1 MKRMFL
7 IGLLLLLVVP
17 TFAQQ
22 KTAYQRKV
30 EAIENKYLQQV
41 GIPLSEINRLRKD
54 KDFGEAMLRGMFNQK
69 LAAYS
74 KKHGSIQAYALI
86 TKIADEMKAAEK
98 LKTPAELKK
107 EKEEKQRQIIQQ
119 QKREEQEK
127 LAKTKR
133 EQELKEK
140 HLKKEQEREAKRLE
154 EEEARIRKEQ
164 ESLRNTSDIAKIKAR
179 IKDDF
184 LKWAQKGEF
193 ETTNEFKERLQN
205 NGKEK
210 IQEISSDIVVSILR
224 ELRFYINLGKYNADE
239 EIYPITIGRSIPIYS
254 YKTEEELHRILTAN
268 DDYRGY
274 NDYRYYTKDTISVES
289 NLKIGKEKAIQLKEE
304 IKYYASYYNDQMSA
318 KYIYYD
324 TSKIFFSNDIK
335 RWILK
340 DAYLLPIDI
349 KNVAKIRGENTPNF
363 IIKSEYDL
371 DIKEEYP
378 LLSELQ
384 FSTSELELS
393 EYFPEEYTFTLDNE
407 KIKKGLR
414 EEYF

>member
-22 KTAYQRKV
+22 KTAYQKKV

-69 LAAYS
+69 LATYS

-133 EQELKEK
+133 EQELQEKRLKE
-140 HLKKEQEREAKRLE
+140 EQEREAKRLE
-154 EEEARIRKEQ
+154 EEEARIRKKQ

-179 IKDDF
+179 IKDNF

-274 NDYRYYTKDTISVES
+274 NYTEDTISVES
-289 NLKIGKEKAIQLKEE
+289 NLKIGKEEAIQLKEE

-340 DAYLLPIDI
+340 DAYLLQIDI

>member
-22 KTAYQRKV
+22 KTAYQKKV

-69 LAAYS
+69 LATYS

-133 EQELKEK
+133 EQELQEKRLKE
-140 HLKKEQEREAKRLE
+140 EQEREAKRLE
-154 EEEARIRKEQ
+154 EEEARIRKKQ

-179 IKDDF
+179 IKDNF

-254 YKTEEELHRILTAN
+254 YKTEEELHHILTAN

-274 NDYRYYTKDTISVES
+274 NYTEDTISVES
-289 NLKIGKEKAIQLKEE
+289 NLKIGKEEAIQLKEE

-384 FSTSELELS
+384 FSISELELS
-393 EYFPEEYTFTLDNE
+393 EYFSEEYTFTLDNE

>member
-22 KTAYQRKV
+22 KTAYQKKV

-69 LAAYS
+69 LATYS

-119 QKREEQEK
+119 QKREEHEK

-133 EQELKEK
+133 EQELQEKRLKE
-140 HLKKEQEREAKRLE
+140 EQEREAKRLE
-154 EEEARIRKEQ
+154 EEEARIRKKQ

-179 IKDDF
+179 IKDNF

-254 YKTEEELHRILTAN
+254 YQTEEELHHILTAN

-274 NDYRYYTKDTISVES
+274 NYTEDTISVES
-289 NLKIGKEKAIQLKEE
+289 NLKIGKEEAIQLKEE

>member
-22 KTAYQRKV
+22 KTAYQKKV

-69 LAAYS
+69 LATYS

-133 EQELKEK
+133 EQELQEKRLKE
-140 HLKKEQEREAKRLE
+140 EQEREAKRLE
-154 EEEARIRKEQ
+154 EEEARIRKKQ

-179 IKDDF
+179 IKDNF

-274 NDYRYYTKDTISVES
+274 NYTKDTISVES

>member
-22 KTAYQRKV
+22 KTAYQKKV

-69 LAAYS
+69 LATYS

-133 EQELKEK
+133 EQELQEKRLKE
-140 HLKKEQEREAKRLE
+140 EQEREAKRLE
-154 EEEARIRKEQ
+154 EEEARIRKKQ

-179 IKDDF
+179 IKDNF

-254 YKTEEELHRILTAN
+254 YKTEEELHHILTAN

-274 NDYRYYTKDTISVES
+274 NYTEDTISVES
-289 NLKIGKEKAIQLKEE
+289 NLKIGKEEAIQLKEE

>member
-22 KTAYQRKV
+22 KTAYQKKV

-69 LAAYS
+69 LATYS

-179 IKDDF
+179 IKDNF

-274 NDYRYYTKDTISVES
+274 NYTEDTISVES

>member
-22 KTAYQRKV
+22 KTAYQKKV

-69 LAAYS
+69 LATYS

-119 QKREEQEK
+119 QKQEEQEK

-133 EQELKEK
+133 EQELQEKRLKE
-140 HLKKEQEREAKRLE
+140 EQERETKRLE
-154 EEEARIRKEQ
+154 EEEARIRKKQ

-179 IKDDF
+179 IKDNF

-254 YKTEEELHRILTAN
+254 YKTEEELYRILTAN

-274 NDYRYYTKDTISVES
+274 NDYRYYTEDTISVES
-289 NLKIGKEKAIQLKEE
+289 NLKIGKEEAIQLKEE

-349 KNVAKIRGENTPNF
+349 KNVAKIGGENTPKF

>member
-22 KTAYQRKV
+22 KTAYQKKV

-69 LAAYS
+69 LATYS
-74 KKHGSIQAYALI
+74 KKHGSIQAYTLI

-133 EQELKEK
+133 EQELQEKRLKE
-140 HLKKEQEREAKRLE
+140 EQERETKRLE

-179 IKDDF
+179 IKDNF

-193 ETTNEFKERLQN
+193 ETTYEFKERLQN

-254 YKTEEELHRILTAN
+254 YKTEEELHHILTAN

-274 NDYRYYTKDTISVES
+274 NYTEDTISVES
-289 NLKIGKEKAIQLKEE
+289 NLKIGKEEAIQLKEE

-349 KNVAKIRGENTPNF
+349 KNIAKIRGENTPNF

-384 FSTSELELS
+384 FSISELELS
-393 EYFPEEYTFTLDNE
+393 EYFSEEYTFTLDNE

>member
-1 MKRMFL
+1 MKKMFL
-7 IGLLLLLVVP
+7 IGLLLLLVAP
-17 TFAQQ
+17 AFAQQ
-22 KTAYQRKV
+22 KTAYQKKV

-69 LAAYS
+69 LATYS
-74 KKHGSIQAYALI
+74 KKHGSIQAYTLI

-133 EQELKEK
+133 EQELQEKRLKE
-140 HLKKEQEREAKRLE
+140 EQEREAKRLE
-154 EEEARIRKEQ
+154 EEEARIRKKQ
-164 ESLRNTSDIAKIKAR
+164 ESLRNTSDIAKIKSR

-184 LKWAQKGEF
+184 LKWVQKGEF

-268 DDYRGY
+268 DDYRDY
-274 NDYRYYTKDTISVES
+274 NDYHYYTEDTISVES
-289 NLKIGKEKAIQLKEE
+289 NLKIGKEEAIQLKEE
-304 IKYYASYYNDQMSA
+304 IRENEYSYQVQMY
-318 KYIYYD
+318 KGDYLNIPE
-324 TSKIFFSNDIK
+324 IFFSDNINK
-335 RWILK
+335 WILK
-340 DAYLLPIDI
+340 DAYLLPISF
-349 KNVAKIRGENTPNF
+349 KNVNINLSTEEAF
-363 IIKSEYDL
+363 IIKSEYNL
-371 DIKEEYP
+371 DNKEKYP

-384 FSTSELELS
+384 FSTSALGLS
-393 EYFPEEYTFTLDNE
+393 EYFPEEYTFTLDSG
-407 KIKKGLR
+407 KIKESLSLR
-414 EEYF
+414 KKYY

>member
-22 KTAYQRKV
+22 KTAYQKKV

-69 LAAYS
+69 LATYS

-133 EQELKEK
+133 EQELQEKRLKE
-140 HLKKEQEREAKRLE
+140 EQEREAKRLE
-154 EEEARIRKEQ
+154 EEEARIRKKQ

-179 IKDDF
+179 IKDNF

-274 NDYRYYTKDTISVES
+274 NYTEDTISVES
-289 NLKIGKEKAIQLKEE
+289 NLKIGKEEAIQLKEE

-384 FSTSELELS
+384 FSISELELS
-393 EYFPEEYTFTLDNE
+393 EYFSEEYTFTLDNE

>member
-22 KTAYQRKV
+22 KTAYQKKV

-54 KDFGEAMLRGMFNQK
+54 KDFGEAMLREMFNQK
-69 LAAYS
+69 LATYS
-74 KKHGSIQAYALI
+74 KKHGSIQAYTLI

-133 EQELKEK
+133 EQELQEKRLKE
-140 HLKKEQEREAKRLE
+140 EQERETKRLE

-179 IKDDF
+179 IKDNF

-210 IQEISSDIVVSILR
+210 IQKISSDIVVSILR

-254 YKTEEELHRILTAN
+254 YKTEEELHHILTVN

-274 NDYRYYTKDTISVES
+274 NYTEDTISVES
-289 NLKIGKEKAIQLKEE
+289 NLKIGKEEAIQLKEE

>member
-74 KKHGSIQAYALI
+74 KKNGSIQAYALI

-274 NDYRYYTKDTISVES
+274 NDYTEDTISVES
-289 NLKIGKEKAIQLKEE
+289 NLKIGKEEAIQLKEE
-304 IKYYASYYNDQMSA
+304 IEDYTSYYNDQMSA

>member
-1 MKRMFL
+1 MKKIFL
-7 IGLLLLLVVP
+7 IGLLLLLVAP

-22 KTAYQRKV
+22 KTAYQKKV

-41 GIPLSEINRLRKD
+41 GIPLAEINRLRKD

-107 EKEEKQRQIIQQ
+107 EKDEKQKQL
-119 QKREEQEK
+119 EQEK
-127 LAKTKR
+127 LAKIKQEKEEKER
-133 EQELKEK
+133 KLKEQQELEAKQLKEK
-140 HLKKEQEREAKRLE
+140 
-154 EEEARIRKEQ
+154 EARFKEEQ
-164 ESLRNTSDIAKIKAR
+164 ESLKKTSDVAR
-179 IKDDF
+179 INATIKDNF
-184 LKWAQKGEF
+184 LKWAEKEEF

-205 NGKEK
+205 KGREQ
-210 IQEISSDIVVSILR
+210 IQKISSDVVVSILR
-224 ELRFYINLGKYNADE
+224 NLSFYIHLGRYNADD
-239 EIYPITIGRSIPIYS
+239 EIYPITIYRKVPIYS
-254 YKTEEELHRILTAN
+254 DKTKEELQHILTAN
-268 DDYRGY
+268 YEEY
-274 NDYRYYTKDTISVES
+274 IAFYSSNTISVES
-289 NLKIGKEKAIQLKEE
+289 NLKIGKEEAIQLKEE
-304 IKYYASYYNDQMSA
+304 IEDYTSYYNDQMSA

-349 KNVAKIRGENTPNF
+349 KNVAKIGGENTPNF

>member
-22 KTAYQRKV
+22 KTAYQKKV

-69 LAAYS
+69 LATYS
-74 KKHGSIQAYALI
+74 KKYGSIQAYALI

-133 EQELKEK
+133 EQELQEKRLKE
-140 HLKKEQEREAKRLE
+140 EQEREAKRLE
-154 EEEARIRKEQ
+154 EEEARIRKKQ

-179 IKDDF
+179 IKDNF

-254 YKTEEELHRILTAN
+254 YKTEEELHHILTAN

-274 NDYRYYTKDTISVES
+274 NYTEDTISVES
-289 NLKIGKEKAIQLKEE
+289 NLKIGKEEAIQLKEE

>member
-22 KTAYQRKV
+22 KTAYQKKV

-69 LAAYS
+69 LATYS

-133 EQELKEK
+133 EQELQEKRLKE
-140 HLKKEQEREAKRLE
+140 EQEREAKRLE
-154 EEEARIRKEQ
+154 EEEARIRKKQ

-179 IKDDF
+179 IKDNF

-254 YKTEEELHRILTAN
+254 YKTEEELHHNLTAN

-274 NDYRYYTKDTISVES
+274 NYTEDTISVES
-289 NLKIGKEKAIQLKEE
+289 NLKIGKEEAIQLKEE

>member
-22 KTAYQRKV
+22 KTAYQKKV

-41 GIPLSEINRLRKD
+41 GIPLAEINRLRKD

-107 EKEEKQRQIIQQ
+107 EKDEKQKQL
-119 QKREEQEK
+119 EQEK
-127 LAKTKR
+127 LAKIKQEKEEKER
-133 EQELKEK
+133 KLKEQQELEAKQLKEK
-140 HLKKEQEREAKRLE
+140 
-154 EEEARIRKEQ
+154 EARFKEEQ
-164 ESLRNTSDIAKIKAR
+164 ESLKKTSDVAR
-179 IKDDF
+179 INATIKDNF
-184 LKWAQKGEF
+184 LKWAEKEEF

-205 NGKEK
+205 KGREQ
-210 IQEISSDIVVSILR
+210 IQKISSDVVVSILR
-224 ELRFYINLGKYNADE
+224 NLSFYIHLGRYNADD
-239 EIYPITIGRSIPIYS
+239 EIYPITIYRKVPIYS
-254 YKTEEELHRILTAN
+254 DKTKEELQHILTAN
-268 DDYRGY
+268 YEEY
-274 NDYRYYTKDTISVES
+274 IAFYSSNTISVES
-289 NLKIGKEKAIQLKEE
+289 NLKIGKEEAIQLKEE
-304 IKYYASYYNDQMSA
+304 IEDYTSYYNDQMSA

-349 KNVAKIRGENTPNF
+349 KNVAKIGGENTPNF

>member
-22 KTAYQRKV
+22 KTAYQKKV

-69 LAAYS
+69 LATYS

-133 EQELKEK
+133 EQELQEKRLKE
-140 HLKKEQEREAKRLE
+140 EQEREAKRLE
-154 EEEARIRKEQ
+154 EEEARIRKKQ
-164 ESLRNTSDIAKIKAR
+164 ESLRNTSDIAKIKSR

-184 LKWAQKGEF
+184 LKWVQKGEF

-268 DDYRGY
+268 DDYRDY
-274 NDYRYYTKDTISVES
+274 NDYHYYTEDTISVES
-289 NLKIGKEKAIQLKEE
+289 NLKIGKEEAIQLKEE

-363 IIKSEYDL
+363 RRNGQK
-371 DIKEEYP
+371 
-378 LLSELQ
+378 
-384 FSTSELELS
+384 
-393 EYFPEEYTFTLDNE
+393 
-407 KIKKGLR
+407 
-414 EEYF
+414 